1 MLALQVDQQI
11 DHLGL
16 DRDVERR
23 YRLVAHDEVRPER
36 QRPRDADA
44 LALAA
49 GELVRIVQHLI
60 RPEPDLLEQFGD
72 PFPLFVTRGH
82 AMDGERLGPDVA
94 RPLAWCERGERV
106 LKNDL
111 HRTPVRAQL
120 GLAEMGDIA
129 AIEPDGAGGRLD
141 EAQDAARNR
150 RFAAAGL
157 ADKPE
162 RFSDAQREADAIDRM
177 HGADLAAK
185 DAASHRIV
193 LHQIRYL
200 EQSAGVAH
208 GGPAISA
215 ARQHAAK
222 WFSPQACN
230 GGYSSRQRP
239 IASSQRGANAQ
250 PFGRLVNEG
259 TMPGISTRRA
269 SAFAPGK
276 GTVGIEAIRP
286 RV

>member
-1 MLALQVDQQI
+1 MLALQINQQI

-16 DRDVERR
+16 DRYVERR
-23 YRLVAHDEVRPER
+23 YRLVADDKARPER

-60 RPEPDLLEQFGD
+60 RPEPDLLEQFGA

-82 AMDGERLGPDVA
+82 AMDGE
-94 RPLAWCERGERV
+94 
-106 LKNDL
+106 
-111 HRTPVRAQL
+111 
-120 GLAEMGDIA
+120 
-129 AIEPDGAGGRLD
+129 
-141 EAQDAARNR
+141 
-150 RFAAAGL
+150 
-157 ADKPE
+157 
-162 RFSDAQREADAIDRM
+162 
-177 HGADLAAK
+177 DLAAK

-200 EQSAGVAH
+200 EQSAGVGH

-230 GGYSSRQRP
+230 GGYSS
-239 IASSQRGANAQ
+239 
-250 PFGRLVNEG
+250 
-259 TMPGISTRRA
+259 
-269 SAFAPGK
+269 
-276 GTVGIEAIRP
+276 
-286 RV
+286 